1 MHQEIPSFCHSF
13 KLHLYLKPLC
23 KKARSWLCCS
33 GPRVFPAS
41 PSVVHPLLIPENT
54 ETIEQMEEEHCP
66 CIWLNA
72 LKGHF

>member
-1 MHQEIPSFCHSF
+1 MHQEIPSLGHSL
-13 KLHLYLKPLC
+13 KLHMHLKLRH
-23 KKARSWLCCS
+23 KRHKSWRCS
-33 GPRVFPAS
+33 SWPRVFPAS

-54 ETIEQMEEEHCP
+54 ETIEQMEEEHCL